1 MNHKTIKHRNTLPVI
16 IFVSILIISLE
27 GCSAV
32 EVKAVQSSKADD
44 IFSKTVVALWWGGGD
59 PLEEVDC
66 SGNGLQFVR
75 VKSSWLYSLCTVV
88 TLGAVAPFDIEYRC
102 TSVPMQDGGEIG
114 GMEVIIDEQ

>member
-1 MNHKTIKHRNTLPVI
+1 MIYIINKIKHSGTALIVI
-16 IFVSILIISLE
+16 SVLFISIE

-32 EVKAVQSSKADD
+32 EVKAVQSSKTDD

-88 TLGAVAPFDIEYRC
+88 TLGAVVPFDIEYRC
-102 TSVPMQDGGEIG
+102 TSIPLQDGGEIG
-114 GMEVIIDEQ
+114 GLEEISDEQ

>member
-1 MNHKTIKHRNTLPVI
+1 MIY
-16 IFVSILIISLE
+16 SISKMKQSGAVLFIISVLFISIE

-88 TLGAVAPFDIEYRC
+88 TLGAVVPFDIEYRC
-102 TSVPMQDGGEIG
+102 TSVPLQDGGEIG
-114 GMEVIIDEQ
+114 ELEVMHDEQ

>member
-1 MNHKTIKHRNTLPVI
+1 MNNRKSLTVVI
-16 IFVSILIISLE
+16 FISILIFSLE

-32 EVKAVQSSKADD
+32 EIKAVQSSKADD

-88 TLGAVAPFDIEYRC
+88 TLGAVVPFDVEYRC
-102 TSVPMQDGGEIG
+102 TSVPLQNGGEIG
-114 GMEVIIDEQ
+114 GLEDSINER

>member
-1 MNHKTIKHRNTLPVI
+1 MIYIINKIKHSGTALIVI
-16 IFVSILIISLE
+16 SVLFISIE

-32 EVKAVQSSKADD
+32 EVKAVQSSKTDD

-88 TLGAVAPFDIEYRC
+88 TLGAVVPFDIEYRC
-102 TSVPMQDGGEIG
+102 TSIPLQDGGEIG
-114 GMEVIIDEQ
+114 GLEVIPDEQ

>member
-1 MNHKTIKHRNTLPVI
+1 MNHRTIKHRNTLPVI
-16 IFVSILIISLE
+16 ILVSVLIFSLE

-44 IFSKTVVALWWGGGD
+44 IFSKTVFALWWGGGD
-59 PLEEVDC
+59 QLEEVDC

-75 VKSSWLYSLCTVV
+75 VKSSWLYSLCTVI
-88 TLGAVAPFDIEYRC
+88 TLGAVVPFDIEYRC